1 MKTLD
6 LNKPITANQL
16 NENMFKKFGVK
27 VNFDKY
33 TREELENYRN
43 LLRTKIFQVE
53 QSRGFNANLTD
64 DTYHKDKAMVN
75 LLNTK
80 IKEMLGESKKAKPDF
95 LDLDKD
101 GNKKEP
107 MKKAAKSK
115 KVKEALKGNQ
125 DKLDMDHDGKLEK
138 SDFKKLRAKK
148 KVKEGI
154 EHVAEL
160 AHHHAAEYAKHH
172 RMGNLEQCGHHKK
185 ACEECGGMISHGP
198 MGECYHKHAGIMGG
212 MPYAVKEGGMAT
224 PMGAPMGGAPA
235 PAVGGMESRGMGT
248 PEQGAAHNPV
258 LGGQTVGENMKQG
271 DTKRSSTGGTITKTA
286 TGLKHTSG
294 KNYSAMN
301 PPPEDK
307 KLEKKKSKVKE
318 NQHKVQIA
326 RLQYLR
332 EDEEEKAKTI
342 TAGSDMVNDFTTW
355 MTRVGQY
362 QTKSMIE
369 LADQIRQEFGQM
381 ESEAFKQAVAPALE
395 QALQALSQTRETISS
410 AVATLAGGGA
420 PTPMGGGMEEPG
432 MDSGAMPP
440 PEDMGGDEFAAAD
453 AAAGG
458 SELAGRET
466 REARQLFARKL
477 SEAHSLVRSLS
488 RSK

>member
-1 MKTLD
+1 
-6 LNKPITANQL
+6 
-16 NENMFKKFGVK
+16 
-27 VNFDKY
+27 
-33 TREELENYRN
+33 
-43 LLRTKIFQVE
+43 
-53 QSRGFNANLTD
+53 
-64 DTYHKDKAMVN
+64 
-75 LLNTK
+75 
-80 IKEMLGESKKAKPDF
+80 
-95 LDLDKD
+95 
-101 GNKKEP
+101 
-107 MKKAAKSK
+107 
-115 KVKEALKGNQ
+115 
-125 DKLDMDHDGKLEK
+125 
-138 SDFKKLRAKK
+138 
-148 KVKEGI
+148 
-154 EHVAEL
+154 
-160 AHHHAAEYAKHH
+160 
-172 RMGNLEQCGHHKK
+172 
-185 ACEECGGMISHGP
+185 
-198 MGECYHKHAGIMGG
+198 
-212 MPYAVKEGGMAT
+212 
-224 PMGAPMGGAPA
+224 
-235 PAVGGMESRGMGT
+235 
-248 PEQGAAHNPV
+248 V
-258 LGGQTVGENMKQG
+258 LGGTTVGETME
-271 DTKRSSTGGTITKTA
+271 TGKFNKTN
-286 TGLKHTSG
+286 TTWTDKSG
-294 KNYSAMN
+294 KKHPAQRVTRKTDQLAQGS
-301 PPPEDK
+301 EDQPK
-307 KLEKKKSKVKE
+307 DTKKKSKVKE

-410 AVATLAGGGA
+410 AVATLAGGGT

-432 MDSGAMPP
+432 MDGGAMPP
-440 PEDMGGDEFAAAD
+440 PEMAGDEFAAAD